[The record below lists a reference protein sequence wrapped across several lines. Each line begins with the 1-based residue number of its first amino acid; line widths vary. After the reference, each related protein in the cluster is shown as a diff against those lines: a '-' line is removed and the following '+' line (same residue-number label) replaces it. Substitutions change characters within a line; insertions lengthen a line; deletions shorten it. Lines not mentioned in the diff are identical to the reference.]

1 MIEYL
6 SYGSSG
12 VRDTVTG
19 WGSDGKY
26 NRDLS
31 TVIKQFTEPTVHL
44 CIPQPWSSAPPL
56 LWSSVPIVS
65 GNLTP
70 IRSQRTIGCLCSA
83 LLLRLPQETSVV
95 ITCCYVCYDTLLWPS
110 LFTENTTWSCF
121 PALFLRLLHV
131 TVVVLHCSC
140 DCLDTLLLY
149 SSLNTDAPT
158 RWFFQ
163 LIRLPTTR
171 LCCFYICSDQPSLLT
186 KRNSPLP
193 SRSIRTKRYCDI
205 NCFSCCV
212 IWLF

>member
-1 MIEYL
+1 MVFR
-6 SYGSSG
+6 SHWRPSAPRVRSG
-12 VRDTVTG
+12 VCVEL
-19 WGSDGKY
+19 Y
-26 NRDLS
+26 DLILFS
-31 TVIKQFTEPTVHL
+31 CIAFTAATRY
-44 CIPQPWSSAPPL
+44 CC
-56 LWSSVPIVS
+56 
-65 GNLTP
+65 
-70 IRSQRTIGCLCSA
+70 CLA
-83 LLLRLPQETSVV
+83 LLYG
-95 ITCCYVCYDTLLWPS
+95 CYTLLLS
-110 LFTENTTWSCF
+110 SSI
-121 PALFLRLLHV
+121 ALATASIPFKAATR

-140 DCLDTLLLY
+140 DCLNTLLLY

-158 RWFFQ
+158 RWVFQ